1 MKALPRRTF
10 LRGAGV
16 TIALPLLDAMV
27 PIHPAARAAAAMA
40 PKRFLSYFVP
50 NGMYFPKFTPQQQG
64 LDYDLPATLEPLVA
78 VKTKVSVLTALESA
92 PGDNWAKDPHPA
104 AGASVLTGRKA
115 SPGEVQ
121 PNNGIS
127 VDQVIANA
135 IGKATRFASLQLGA
149 EGGSGA
155 GDCDGYTCDHMRTI
169 SWASPKTPLPKINN
183 AQIAFTRLFGASDL
197 GSTPG
202 EQAKRLALRKSI
214 LDYALGD
221 AKRMHQQVGTAD
233 RAKLDEFLG
242 SIRQVEERLIGQ
254 TAAGVAPKDVGA
266 TCTPMEMVPG
276 AGHQGLV
283 GLMQDLMVLAFRCDL
298 TRVITFM
305 WANAGSEIIYFGKP
319 HHKGHTHG
327 NFAKA
332 EIQLIAMGNFAQ
344 LLEKLDRIKEGDKSI
359 LDSSLVHF
367 TSEFGNA
374 DSHSCRPLPVLLA
387 GSAGGAINAGR
398 HVVFPGRTAVAKLFV
413 NILRAF
419 AIPADTFGDDG
430 MGPLPGI
437 ST

>member
-1 MKALPRRTF
+1 
-10 LRGAGV
+10 
-16 TIALPLLDAMV
+16 
-27 PIHPAARAAAAMA
+27 MA

-50 NGMYFPKFTPQQQG
+50 NGMYFPKFTPQGQG
-64 LDYDLPATLEPLVA
+64 LDYDLPSTLEPLGA
-78 VKTKVSVLTALESA
+78 VKSKVSVFTALESA
-92 PGDNWAKDPHPA
+92 PGDNWVKDPHPA

-115 SPGEVQ
+115 APGEVQ

-135 IGKATRFASLQLGA
+135 IGKSTRFGSLQLGA

-169 SWASPKTPLPKINN
+169 SWAGPKTPLPKINN
-183 AQIAFTRLFGASDL
+183 AQIAFARLFGTSDL

-202 EQAKRLALRKSI
+202 QQSKRLALRKSV
-214 LDYALGD
+214 LDYSLAD
-221 AKRMHQQVGTAD
+221 AKRMQQLVGAAD

-242 SIRQVEERLIGQ
+242 SIRQVEERLAAQ
-254 TAAGVAPKDVGA
+254 TAAGLAPKDLGS
-266 TCTPMEMVPG
+266 TCTPMEVVPAG
-276 AGHQGLV
+276 GHQGLV
-283 GLMQDLMVLAFRCDL
+283 ALMQDLMVLAFRCDL

-305 WANAGSEIIYFGKP
+305 WANAASEIIYFGKP

-332 EIQLIAMGNFAQ
+332 EIQRIAMENFAQ
-344 LLEKLDRIKEGDKSI
+344 LLEKLDRIKEGDRSI
-359 LDSSLVHF
+359 LDQSLVHF

-374 DSHSCRPLPVLLA
+374 DGHSCRPLPVLLA
-387 GSAGGAINAGR
+387 GSAGGAINTGR
-398 HVVFPGRTAVAKLFV
+398 HVIFPKGTAVAKLFV
-413 NILRAF
+413 NVLRAF
-419 AIPADTFGDDG
+419 AIPTETFGDDG
-430 MGPLPGI
+430 IGPLPGI